1 MIKNWSGVFFPTF
14 VTRLRMWSKLFF
26 MSEVVGRDLYISQQ
40 QSQPII
46 SSPHDFTTVT
56 YLGVKTRAASPV
68 PRPPR
73 RWQSSRTMSCPRL
86 RFAVVDVVAV
96 AAAPLTLPRSRPE
109 L

>member
-1 MIKNWSGVFFPTF
+1 
-14 VTRLRMWSKLFF
+14 

-73 RWQSSRTMSCPRL
+73 RWQSSRTRGCPRL
-86 RFAVVDVVAV
+86 RSAVVVAAAAV